1 MWFYLKNISKI
12 YNILK
17 KTLEMLLEFVY
28 NIDCS
33 SADKTR
39 KIILKQRYTLEY
51 TKGGAVDVKKM

>member
-39 KIILKQRYTLEY
+39 KNYFEKRYTLEY

>member
-1 MWFYLKNISKI
+1 M
-12 YNILK
+12 K